1 MEKNPAIKA
10 LKLRA
15 DLLFLEHEE
24 LKRMDDI
31 IDSIESS
38 PSKQLTQEAHKNF
51 YQGQRAFLDIAQLLP
66 KLPKDVAQQTAS
78 LLSDCYSENQQF
90 AERNKLADH
99 KGFTT
104 GDHLKK
110 IQSYC

>member
-1 MEKNPAIKA
+1 MEKSPANEA

-24 LKRMDDI
+24 LKRLDDI

-38 PSKQLTQEAHKNF
+38 PSKQLTQKAHKDF
-51 YQGQRAFLDIAQLLP
+51 DKGQRAFLDIAQLLP

-78 LLSDCYSENQQF
+78 LLSECYSENQQF
-90 AERNKLADH
+90 AER
-99 KGFTT
+99 
-104 GDHLKK
+104 KK
-110 IQSYC
+110 IR

>member
-1 MEKNPAIKA
+1 MENPVIEA
-10 LKLRA
+10 LRQKA

-24 LKRMDDI
+24 LKRFYDI

-38 PSKQLTQEAHKNF
+38 PSKQLTQVAHKDF
-51 YQGQRAFLDIAQLLP
+51 DKGQRAFLDIAQLLP

-78 LLSDCYSENQQF
+78 LLSECYSENQKF
-90 AERNKLADH
+90 AERKKLDDH

-104 GDHLKK
+104 ADHLKK
-110 IQSYC
+110 IRSYC